1 MSPAAAVAPNLM
13 QQDALREVANIGGGH
28 AASMLA
34 RLVGGLGVMTEVPRV
49 SHVEVGQL
57 SLLMGGVGLR
67 AVTIGFTFEGALSG
81 HLWWVL
87 PVEDAR
93 RLGGRLLARPT
104 ANGRLSSEERGALAE
119 AANIVASSC
128 CTAIGSLLRGR
139 VVPSTPHLQEGDV
152 GMVLGAYPSTAPSLV
167 LDAKFHSNDAPT
179 FGGQLLLMLDHDN
192 VKALLGQLRIG

>member
-1 MSPAAAVAPNLM
+1 MSGAVAPNQT

-49 SHVEVGQL
+49 AHVGVGQL
-57 SLLMGGVGLR
+57 PLLLGGFGMR
-67 AVTIGFTFEGALSG
+67 AVSIGFTFEGALNG

-104 ANGRLSSEERGALAE
+104 ANGRLSTEERGALAE

-128 CTAIGSLLRGR
+128 CTAIGSLLRAR

-152 GMVLGAYPSTAPSLV
+152 GMVLGAYPATAPALV
-167 LDAKFHSNDAPT
+167 LDERFFSNDAPT
-179 FGGQLLLMLDHDN
+179 FGGQLLIMLDEEN
-192 VKALLGQLRIG
+192 VKALLGLLRIG

>member
-1 MSPAAAVAPNLM
+1 VTTVPMATSLT

-34 RLVGGLGVMTEVPRV
+34 RLVGGLGVMTEVP
-49 SHVEVGQL
+49 HVTHVDVGQL
-57 SLLMGGVGLR
+57 PLLIGGVGMR
-67 AVTIGFTFEGALSG
+67 AVTIGFTFEGNLSG

-87 PVEDAR
+87 PAEDAR

-104 ANGRLSSEERGALAE
+104 ANGRLSTEERGALAE

-128 CTAIGSLLRGR
+128 CTAIGQLLRAR

-152 GMVLGAYPSTAPSLV
+152 GMVLGAYPSSEPALV
-167 LDAKFHSNDAPT
+167 LDARFHSNDAPT
-179 FGGQLLLMLDHDN
+179 FGGHLLLMLDLEN
-192 VKALLGQLRIG
+192 VKALLAQLRIG

>member
-1 MSPAAAVAPNLM
+1 VTRLTVAPNQV

-34 RLVGGLGVMTEVPRV
+34 RLVGGLGVMTDVPRV
-49 SHVEVGQL
+49 SPVDVGQL
-57 SLLMGGVGLR
+57 PLLLGGVGMR
-67 AVTIGFTFEGALSG
+67 AVTIGFTFDGSLKG

-87 PVEDAR
+87 PADDAR

-128 CTAIGSLLRGR
+128 CTAIGSLLRAR
-139 VVPSTPHLQEGDV
+139 VMPSTPHLQEGDV
-152 GMVLGAYPSTAPSLV
+152 GLVLGAYPATAPALV
-167 LDAKFHSNDAPT
+167 LDARFFSNDAPT
-179 FGGQLLLMLDHDN
+179 FGGQLLLMLDEEN
-192 VKALLGQLRIG
+192 VKALLGLLRIG

>member
-1 MSPAAAVAPNLM
+1 MTAIPMATTIK

-49 SHVEVGQL
+49 SHVDVGQL
-57 SLLMGGVGLR
+57 ALLMGGAGMR
-67 AVTIGFTFEGALSG
+67 AVTIGFTFEGALCG

-87 PVEDAR
+87 PAEDAR

-104 ANGRLSSEERGALAE
+104 ANGRLSTEERGALAE

-128 CTAIGSLLRGR
+128 CTAIGQLLRGR

-152 GMVLGAYPSTAPSLV
+152 GLMLGGYPASAASLV
-167 LDAKFHSNDAPT
+167 LDAHFHSNDAPT
-179 FGGQLLLMLDHDN
+179 FGGQLLLMLDVEN
-192 VKALLGQLRIG
+192 VKTLLGQLRIS

>member
-1 MSPAAAVAPNLM
+1 VSTISAAPNQK

-49 SHVEVGQL
+49 TQTEVGQL
-57 SLLMGGVGLR
+57 PQLLGGIGLR
-67 AVTIGFTFEGALSG
+67 AVTIGFTFDGGLKG

-87 PVEDAR
+87 PVDDAR

-104 ANGRLSSEERGALAE
+104 ANGRLSTEERGALAE

-128 CTAIGSLLRGR
+128 CSAIGTLVRAL

-152 GMVLGAYPSTAPSLV
+152 GMVLGAYPASTAATV
-167 LDAKFHSNDAPT
+167 LDARFFSNDSPT
-179 FGGQLLLMLDHDN
+179 FGGQLLIMFDEEN
-192 VKALLGQLRIG
+192 VKALLGLLRIG

>member
-1 MSPAAAVAPNLM
+1 MNPAATTLS

-57 SLLMGGVGLR
+57 PLLLGGVGMR
-67 AVTIGFTFEGALSG
+67 AVTIGFTFEGTLSG

-104 ANGRLSSEERGALAE
+104 ANGRLSTEERGALAE
-119 AANIVASSC
+119 AANIVASSFC
-128 CTAIGSLLRGR
+128 SAIGQLLRAK

-152 GMVLGAYPSTAPSLV
+152 GMVLGAYPTIDTALV
-167 LDAKFHSNDAPT
+167 LDAAFHSNDAPT
-179 FGGQLLLMLDHDN
+179 FGGHLLIMLDLEN
-192 VKALLGQLRIG
+192 VKTLLGSLRIG

>member
-1 MSPAAAVAPNLM
+1 MNAQVATTLG

-34 RLVGGLGVMTEVPRV
+34 RLVGGLGVMTDVPRV

-57 SLLMGGVGLR
+57 ALLVGGAGMR
-67 AVTIGFTFEGALSG
+67 AVTIGFTFEGGLSG

-87 PVEDAR
+87 PVDDAR

-104 ANGRLSSEERGALAE
+104 ANGRLSTEERGALAE

-128 CTAIGSLLRGR
+128 CTAIGTLLRQR

-152 GMVLGAYPSTAPSLV
+152 GMVLGAYPSTEPAVV
-167 LDAKFHSNDAPT
+167 LDAHFHSNDSPT
-179 FGGQLLLMLDHDN
+179 FGGQLLLMFDAAN
-192 VKALLGQLRIG
+192 VRTLLEHLRIG

>member
-1 MSPAAAVAPNLM
+1 VTVLPVATTLT

-49 SHVEVGQL
+49 SHVDVGQL
-57 SLLMGGVGLR
+57 PVLMGGVGMR
-67 AVTIGFTFEGALSG
+67 AVTIGFTFDGSLQG

-87 PVEDAR
+87 PAEDAR

-104 ANGRLSSEERGALAE
+104 ANGRLSTEERGALAE

-128 CTAIGSLLRGR
+128 CTAIGQLLRAR

-152 GMVLGAYPSTAPSLV
+152 GMVLGAYPASAPALV
-167 LDAKFHSNDAPT
+167 LDARFHSNDAPT
-179 FGGQLLLMLDHDN
+179 FGGHLLLMLDIEN
-192 VKALLGQLRIG
+192 VRTLLGQLRIG

>member
-1 MSPAAAVAPNLM
+1 MTVTPVATTLK

-34 RLVGGLGVMTEVPRV
+34 RLVGGLGVMTEVP
-49 SHVEVGQL
+49 HVTHVDVGQL
-57 SLLMGGVGLR
+57 PLLMGGVGMR
-67 AVTIGFTFEGALSG
+67 AVTIGFTFDGNLKG

-87 PVEDAR
+87 PVDDAR

-104 ANGRLSSEERGALAE
+104 ANGRLSTEERGALAE

-128 CTAIGSLLRGR
+128 CSAIGQLLRAR

-152 GMVLGAYPSTAPSLV
+152 GMVLGAYPATDSALV
-167 LDAKFHSNDAPT
+167 LDARFHSNDAPT
-179 FGGQLLLMLDHDN
+179 FGGHLLIMLDPEN
-192 VKALLGQLRIG
+192 VRSLLAQLRIG